1 MPIDTAILRNKPVLS
16 CAPLGARGSYY
27 GRGQLR
33 PHLRRPLL
41 GSTPTGEPSPS
52 KLVQWAEFGRAI
64 LHCLMDTWVLSEPHA
79 LGAHELDGLAWGYLF
94 DRDSAPIAV
103 SNRQIFHANLPS
115 LPRQTYGI

>member
-1 MPIDTAILRNKPVLS
+1 MHIDTAILRNKPVLS

-79 LGAHELDGLAWGYLF
+79 LGAHELDRLSRRNVF

-103 SNRQIFHANLPS
+103 SNRYVCHTSTPS
-115 LPRQTYGI
+115 LQLRG